1 METITSRQNPLFQ
14 KLRKLNTSASFR
26 RQQGLFLCEGPKLLE
41 EAQKWDVSVQLAVKV
56 PEFSFPEGLSCRKV
70 ETPADV
76 LRSLADTE
84 TPQGVIFTCA
94 LPDTAL
100 PDRLE
105 EGRYLILDSVQ
116 DPGNVGTIWRTA
128 DAMGASGLILAGE
141 CADPFSPKVVRA
153 TMGACFRL
161 PVWKGERKAVADL
174 VKRSGLKLYATALR
188 DDPVDVRE
196 TIFTKSAVVIGSEG
210 HGVSKELLD
219 LCDMTIKIPMEEK
232 CESLNAAVAAAIIL
246 WCGRT
251 NWDGMVYVPSVKIE
265 EKDLHFQTKDGF
277 YLF

>member
-41 EAQKWDVSVQLAVKV
+41 EAIKWDVSVQLAVKA
-56 PEFSFPEGLSCRKV
+56 PEFSFPEALSCRKV

-84 TPQGVIFTCA
+84 TPQGVAFACE

-105 EGRYLILDSVQ
+105 KGRYLVLDGVQ

-128 DAMGASGLILAGE
+128 DAAGFQALLAGAGS
-141 CADPFSPKVVRA
+141 ADLMSPKVQRSAMGSGFRVPFVHADNLAETLVRL
-153 TMGACFRL
+153 RE
-161 PVWKGERKAVADL
+161 KGWHVIASDLKGTDFYARGELGDKFVLVIGNEARGISDAVREAAD
-174 VKRSGLKLYATALR
+174 VRLKL
-188 DDPVDVRE
+188 
-196 TIFTKSAVVIGSEG
+196 
-210 HGVSKELLD
+210 
-219 LCDMTIKIPMEEK
+219 PMRGGA
-232 CESLNAAVAAAIIL
+232 ESLNAAVAAGIMMYEL
-246 WCGRT
+246 MRG
-251 NWDGMVYVPSVKIE
+251 K
-265 EKDLHFQTKDGF
+265 
-277 YLF
+277 

>member
-1 METITSRQNPLFQ
+1 MENITSRQNPLFQ

-41 EAQKWDVSVQLAVKV
+41 EAVKWDVSVQLAVKA
-56 PEFSFPEGLSCRKV
+56 PEFSFPEALSCRKV

-84 TPQGVIFTCA
+84 TPQGVVFACE

-105 EGRYLILDSVQ
+105 KGRYLVLDGVQ

-128 DAMGASGLILAGE
+128 DALGASGLILTGE

-153 TMGACFRL
+153 SMGACFRL
-161 PVWKGERKAVADL
+161 PVWKGERQAAADL
-174 VKRSGLKLYATALR
+174 VKRSGIPLYATALR
-188 DDPVDVRE
+188 SDTVDVRQADL
-196 TIFTKSAVVIGSEG
+196 SRAAVVIGSEG
-210 HGVSKELLD
+210 RGISAELLGCCEKA
-219 LCDMTIKIPMEEK
+219 LKIPMEPK
-232 CESLNAAVAAAIIL
+232 CESLNAAVAAAVVL
-246 WCGRT
+246 WEGYR
-251 NWDGMVYVPSVKIE
+251 K
-265 EKDLHFQTKDGF
+265 
-277 YLF
+277 